1 MVNVLTREV
10 AYVIEKCSRI
20 FALQIEREKEKHCK
34 LHFRTFTPNIILICY
49 YSISFPDPNGTQR
62 KGTVFI
68 TGTVESVIHARA
80 QLIVSKQ
87 PSP

>member
-1 MVNVLTREV
+1 M
-10 AYVIEKCSRI
+10 
-20 FALQIEREKEKHCK
+20 FALQIDTEKEEYCK
-34 LHFRTFTPNIILICY
+34 LHFRTFTLNIILICY
-49 YSISFPDPNGTQR
+49 CSISFPDPNGTQR

-87 PSP
+87 PSS